1 MPAAETSKA
10 QHPDTFHSA
19 STLTSGDTTVNLFR
33 LDSLAKEIPGTDL
46 ARLPY
51 SLRILLENLLRHE
64 DGKTVTAEDIRFLA
78 KWDATAE
85 PSREIAYMPAR
96 VLMQDFT
103 GVPAI
108 VDLAAMRDAMRALG
122 GNPEL
127 INPLQPAELV
137 IDHSVQVDEF
147 GTANAYDLNAA
158 LEFTRNRERYAF
170 LKWGQTAFRN
180 FSAVPP
186 GMGICHQVNLE
197 YLARVVFTT
206 QPGPDGRITAYPD
219 TLVGTDSHTTMV
231 NGLGVLGWGVGG
243 IEAEAA
249 MLGQPVSMLLPQVVG
264 FRMTGKLREGTTA
277 TDLVLTVTEMLRKL
291 GVVGKFVEFY
301 GPGISELPLADRA
314 TIANMAPEYGATC
327 GIFPVDKETLNYLR
341 LTGRTEE
348 HIALTEAYFR
358 AQGLFHTP
366 ESPEAAYSATLSLD
380 LATVEPSVAGPKRP
394 QDRVLLSQTPE
405 SFARQ
410 LPSLQGPHANRAAA
424 RQMVRW
430 EGEGGHA
437 SATGDIISGTGRSA
451 PEVPNVVSV
460 IPTTHDD
467 RPVSVQRPA
476 IAEPISSVQQRF
488 GVDPDPYLRD
498 GSVVIAAITSCTNTS
513 NPYVMMAAGLL
524 AKKAVQ
530 KGLRTPP
537 WVKTSLAPGS
547 RVVTDYYMKSGLL
560 EYLDQLRFQVVG
572 YGCTTCIGNSG
583 PLPTDVSKSIEEN
596 NLVAVSVLSG
606 NRNFEGRIS
615 AEVRA
620 NYLMSP
626 PLVVAYALAGHIQH
640 DFEND
645 PIGRGNDGRPVFL
658 RDIWPSQQEVS
669 ETVASCID
677 SDMFRDQYATVTDG
691 DQNWQHLKFPSGN
704 TYGWEADSTYIRQAP
719 YFDGMPATP
728 APVQDIRAARVLA
741 VLGDSVTTDHISPAG
756 SIKLNG
762 PAGKYLTDHGVKPS
776 DFNSYG
782 SRRGNH
788 EVMVRGT
795 FANVRLRNR
804 LAPGTEGGVTRL
816 MPDDVPM
823 SIYDASVEY
832 AKRSIP
838 LAILAGK
845 EYGSGSSRDWAA
857 KGPRLL
863 GIRFVIAES
872 YERIHR
878 SNLVGMGILPLQF
891 QHGENAES
899 LGLSGQELFSVGD
912 APGAL
917 RQMLDDKFPTGKNI
931 TVTAESDTGHTVT
944 FPVTVRIDTPQEILY
959 YQHGGIL
966 QYVLRQLAG
975 KA

>member
-1 MPAAETSKA
+1 MSDATKNT
-10 QHPDTFHSA
+10 HPDSFSA
-19 STLTSGDTTVNLFR
+19 AATLTSGTRQVNFYKLSA
-33 LDSLAKEIPGTDL
+33 LEQGDSGVKL

-51 SLRILLENLLRHE
+51 SLKILLENLLRCE
-64 DGKTVTAEDIRFLA
+64 DGKTVTADDIRFLA
-78 KWDATAE
+78 QWDPKAE
-85 PSREIAYMPAR
+85 PSREIAFMPAR

-103 GVPAI
+103 GVPAV
-108 VDLAAMRDAMRALG
+108 VDLAAMRDAMKVLG
-122 GNPEL
+122 GDPEK

-137 IDHSVQVDEF
+137 IDHSVQVDEY

-170 LKWGQTAFRN
+170 LKWGQTAFHN

-197 YLARVVFTT
+197 YLARVTFTRT
-206 QPGPDGRITAYPD
+206 EADGSVTAYPD
-219 TLVGTDSHTTMV
+219 TLVGTDSHTTMI

-249 MLGQPVSMLLPQVVG
+249 MLGQPVSMLVPQVVG
-264 FRMTGKLREGTTA
+264 FKLEGRLKEGTTA

-301 GPGISELPLADRA
+301 GSGISELPLADRA

-327 GIFPVDKETLNYLR
+327 GIFPVDAETLKYLR
-341 LTGRTEE
+341 LTGRSEE
-348 HIALTEAYFR
+348 HVALVEAYYK
-358 AQGLFHTP
+358 AQGLFHAAGAA
-366 ESPEAAYSATLSLD
+366 EAEYSATLSLD
-380 LATVEPSVAGPKRP
+380 LSTVEPSVAGPKRP
-394 QDRVLLSQTPE
+394 QDRVLLSKTPE
-405 SFARQ
+405 SFAAQ
-410 LPSLQGPHANRAAA
+410 LPALQGPNANKNAV

-430 EGEGGHA
+430 EGEGGTA
-437 SATGDIISGTGRSA
+437 SSTGDIASSVGAASPVA
-451 PEVPNVVSV
+451 PAMVT
-460 IPTTHDD
+460 ITPTAHEDVAAKTKETTKAELMH
-467 RPVSVQRPA
+467 SVQA
-476 IAEPISSVQQRF
+476 RF
-488 GVDPDPYLRD
+488 GVDPEKYLVD
-498 GSVVIAAITSCTNTS
+498 GSIVIAAITSCTNTS
-513 NPYVMMAAGLL
+513 NPYVMVAAGLL
-524 AKKAVQ
+524 AKKAVEA
-530 KGLRTPP
+530 GLRTPP

-547 RVVTDYYMKSGLL
+547 RVVTDYYTRAGLL
-560 EYLDQLRFQVVG
+560 QYLDTLRFQVVG

-583 PLPTDVSKSIEEN
+583 PLPTDVSKAIEDHG
-596 NLVAVSVLSG
+596 LVAVSVLSG

-615 AEVRA
+615 PEVRA

-626 PLVVAYALAGHIQH
+626 PLVVAYALAGHISH

-645 PIGRGNDGRPVFL
+645 PLGEDAQGKGIFL
-658 RDIWPSQQEVS
+658 RDIWPSQQEVA

-677 SDMFRDQYATVTDG
+677 STMFRTQYATVSDG
-691 DQNWQHLKFPSGN
+691 DANWQNLKFPSGD
-704 TYGWEADSTYIRQAP
+704 TYGWEADSTYIRKAP
-719 YFDGMPATP
+719 YFDGMPAMP
-728 APVQDIRAARVLA
+728 SAVEDMAEARVLA

-762 PAGKYLTDHGVKPS
+762 PAGKYLTEHGVKPS

-795 FANVRLRNR
+795 FANVRLRNK

-816 MPDDVPM
+816 LPEGTGM

-832 AKRSIP
+832 AKRGTP

-891 QHGENAES
+891 EAGESVES
-899 LGLSGQELFSVGD
+899 HGLSGEETFTLGTKPGELK
-912 APGAL
+912 A
-917 RQMLDDKFPTGKNI
+917 MLESKFAAGKNLC
-931 TVTAESDTGHTVT
+931 VVATAADGTKKE

>member
-1 MPAAETSKA
+1 MSNDL
-10 QHPDTFHSA
+10 HPNSFHAA
-19 STLTSGDTTVNLFR
+19 STLTSGGQTVKYFQLSA
-33 LDSLAKEIPGTDL
+33 LESEGAKL
-46 ARLPY
+46 SRLPY
-51 SLRILLENLLRHE
+51 SLRILLENLLRCE
-64 DGKTVTAEDIRFLA
+64 DGKTVTADDIRFLA
-78 KWDATAE
+78 TWDAKAE

-108 VDLAAMRDAMRALG
+108 VDLAAMRDAMKLLG
-122 GNPEL
+122 GDPEK

-137 IDHSVQVDEF
+137 IDHSVQVDEY
-147 GTANAYDLNAA
+147 GSANAYDLNAA

-170 LKWGQTAFRN
+170 LKWGQTAFNN

-197 YLARVVFTT
+197 YLARVCFTKT
-206 QPGPDGRITAYPD
+206 EADGSVTAYPD
-219 TLVGTDSHTTMV
+219 TLVGTDSHTTMI

-249 MLGQPVSMLLPQVVG
+249 MLGQPVSMLVPQVVG
-264 FRMTGKLREGTTA
+264 FKLSGKLKEGTTA

-301 GPGISELPLADRA
+301 GSGISELPLADRA

-327 GIFPVDKETLNYLR
+327 GIFPVDEETLRYLR
-341 LTGRTEE
+341 LTGRSEE
-348 HIALTEAYFR
+348 QVALVEAYYK
-358 AQGLFHTP
+358 AQGLFH
-366 ESPEAAYSATLSLD
+366 SVDAPEAEYSATLSLD
-380 LATVEPSVAGPKRP
+380 LSTVEPSVAGPKRP
-394 QDRVLLSQTPE
+394 QDRVLLSETPE
-405 SFARQ
+405 SFAKK
-410 LPSLQGPHANRAAA
+410 LPELQGPNANKNIV

-430 EGEGGHA
+430 EGEGGHT
-437 SATGDIISGTGRSA
+437 SSTGDIASSVGAASPVA
-451 PEVPNVVSV
+451 PAIVT
-460 IPTTHDD
+460 ITPTTHEA
-467 RPVSVQRPA
+467 VAVATTETTKAELMHSVEA
-476 IAEPISSVQQRF
+476 RF
-488 GVDPDPYLRD
+488 GVNPDKYLVD
-498 GSVVIAAITSCTNTS
+498 GSIVIAAITSCTNTS

-524 AKKAVQ
+524 AKKAVE

-547 RVVTDYYMKSGLL
+547 RVVTDYYTRAGLL
-560 EYLDQLRFQVVG
+560 QYLDALRFQVVG

-583 PLPTDVSKSIEEN
+583 PLPTDVSKAIEEHG
-596 NLVAVSVLSG
+596 LVAVSVLSG

-615 AEVRA
+615 PEVRA

-626 PLVVAYALAGHIQH
+626 PLVVAYALAGHIAH
-640 DFEND
+640 DFATE
-645 PIGRGNDGRPVFL
+645 PLGTGKDGQPVYL
-658 RDIWPSQQEVS
+658 KDIWPTQKEVS
-669 ETVASCID
+669 DTVASCID
-677 SDMFRDQYATVTDG
+677 STMFRTQYATVSDG
-691 DQNWQHLKFPSGN
+691 DANWQNLVFPSGE
-704 TYGWEADSTYIRQAP
+704 TYGWEPDSTYIRKAP

-728 APVQDIRAARVLA
+728 ADVQDITGARVLA

-762 PAGKYLTDHGVKPS
+762 PAGKYLTEHGVAPV

-795 FANVRLRNR
+795 FANVRLRNK

-816 MPDDVPM
+816 LPEGTGM
-823 SIYDASVEY
+823 SIYDASVIY
-832 AKRSIP
+832 AERGTP

-863 GIRFVIAES
+863 GIKFVIAES

-891 QHGENAES
+891 QAGENVES
-899 LGLSGQELFSVGD
+899 HGLTGEETFTLGS
-912 APGAL
+912 APGELKA
-917 RQMLDDKFPTGKNI
+917 MLDTKFAAGKNLS
-931 TVTAESDTGHTVT
+931 VVATAADGTKKE